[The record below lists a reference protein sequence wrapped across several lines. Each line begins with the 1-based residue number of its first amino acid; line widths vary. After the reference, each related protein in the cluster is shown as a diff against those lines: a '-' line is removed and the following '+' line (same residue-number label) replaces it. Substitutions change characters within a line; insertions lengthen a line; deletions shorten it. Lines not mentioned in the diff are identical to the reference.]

1 MSVGPDCV
9 SAQSNLMQFHS
20 HDLPGWN
27 GTTNNTRLRGYRAE
41 RTCSRAEMVQ
51 TLEKSNLVENAGPV
65 LVFVEAGN
73 VPADPAARGLVSG
86 RDVDLILNNQTG
98 QRSKADR
105 QKQYLSKVRL
115 YSQAPPP
122 VFVL

>member
-1 MSVGPDCV
+1 
-9 SAQSNLMQFHS
+9 
-20 HDLPGWN
+20 
-27 GTTNNTRLRGYRAE
+27 
-41 RTCSRAEMVQ
+41 MVQ

-86 RDVDLILNNQTG
+86 RDVHLILNNQTG

-115 YSQAPPP
+115 YFQAPPP